1 MTFFGVNKVQ
11 RCPFKGT
18 IPVTSC
24 CISFFLS
31 LFSLFL
37 SFCVIIICN
46 NIIIKH
52 IKSKGM
58 IKNKTCQLEKG

>member
-1 MTFFGVNKVQ
+1 MKLFGVNKVH

-24 CISFFLS
+24 FIYLFISLT
-31 LFSLFL
+31 L
-37 SFCVIIICN
+37 SFCFIIICN

-52 IKSKGM
+52 IKQKGM
-58 IKNKTCQLEKG
+58 IKNKTCQLDKG